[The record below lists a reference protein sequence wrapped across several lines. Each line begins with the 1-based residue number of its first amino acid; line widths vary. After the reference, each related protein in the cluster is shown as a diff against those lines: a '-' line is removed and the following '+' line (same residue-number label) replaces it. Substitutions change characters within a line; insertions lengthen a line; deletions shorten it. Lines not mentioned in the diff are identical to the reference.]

1 MQIQITGCMFENM
14 GRNMNTKSKVIVL
27 SCEAYNEERIY
38 TLMKNGLAQL
48 GGLDNLINKEEKILL
63 KPNLLKKA
71 EVEKAV
77 ITHPVVVGAFAR
89 ILREEGYKNIV
100 LADSCGHGTTKQVIQ
115 GTGMDTYLEKYQIP
129 AIDYTKGVRVENPEG
144 IQAKEFILPKE
155 LLEAECVISLSK
167 MKTHALERIT
177 GAVKN
182 SYGFVYGKNKAIGH
196 TKYPSADSFARMLI
210 DLNQYVKPRLYIM
223 DGITAMEG
231 NGPGSGDPVAM
242 NLILMSTDPVA
253 LDSVSA
259 RLVYLK
265 PEMVPTNY
273 HGEKMGLG
281 NCREENIEVVVV
293 EENPS
298 ASAVCDK
305 GSEIT
310 GREKQR
316 QNANVSVDK
325 KQIGIDVVCNVISME
340 ALIEKY
346 GNPNFNVDRT
356 KVRNNV
362 WTKLAKALN
371 IFQKKPYI
379 EPDKCIRCGICVNS
393 CPVPGKA
400 VDFRNGKNN
409 PPVYDYKKCIRC
421 FCCQEMCP
429 KKAIKVK

>member
-1 MQIQITGCMFENM
+1 
-14 GRNMNTKSKVIVL
+14 MNEKSKVIVL
-27 SCEAYNEERIY
+27 SCDSYEEERIY
-38 TLMKNGLAQL
+38 TLLKRGLKEL
-48 GGLDNLINKEEKILL
+48 GGVGALINKEEKILL

-89 ILREEGYKNIV
+89 ILREEGYENIV

-129 AIDYTKGVRVENPEG
+129 AIDYTKGVHVENPDG
-144 IQAKEFILPKE
+144 VQAKEFILPKE
-155 LLEAECVISLSK
+155 LLEADCVISLSK

-182 SYGFVYGKNKAIGH
+182 SYGFIYGKNKAIGH

-231 NGPGSGDPVAM
+231 NGPGSGDPTAM
-242 NLILMSTDPVA
+242 NVILMSTDPVA
-253 LDSVSA
+253 LDSVFA

-281 NCREENIEVVVV
+281 NCKEANIEVVVV
-293 EENPS
+293 KENSQISVERDVGNEEQKNN
-298 ASAVCDK
+298 K
-305 GSEIT
+305 IT
-310 GREKQR
+310 V
-316 QNANVSVDK
+316 AK
-325 KQIGIDVVCNVISME
+325 KQCENADISADENQSDINISCNIIPME
-340 ALIEKY
+340 VLIEQY
-346 GNPNFNVDRT
+346 GNPHFNVDRT
-356 KVRNNV
+356 KVRSNI

-379 EPDKCIRCGICVNS
+379 EPDKCVRCGICVNS

-400 VDFRNGKNN
+400 VDFRNGKNH

>member
-1 MQIQITGCMFENM
+1 M
-14 GRNMNTKSKVIVL
+14 KSKVVL
-27 SCEAYNEERIY
+27 LPCGEYDEEKVY
-38 TLMKNGLAQL
+38 TLLKQGLYL
-48 GGLDNLINKEEKILL
+48 VGGVEALIPKDAKILL
-63 KPNLLKKA
+63 KPNLLKRA

-89 ILREEGYKNIV
+89 ILRENGYEQIV
-100 LADSCGHGTTKQVIQ
+100 LADSCGHGTTQAVIR

-129 AIDYTKGVRVENPEG
+129 AIDYSEGIKVDYPQG

-155 LLEAECVISLSK
+155 LLEQNCVISLSK

-182 SYGFVYGKNKAIGH
+182 SYGFVYGFHKAKGH
-196 TKYPSADSFARMLI
+196 TQYPSADSFARMLI
-210 DLNQYVKPRLYIM
+210 DLNKCVAPKLYVM
-223 DGITAMEG
+223 DGIVAMEG
-231 NGPGSGDPVAM
+231 NGPGSGDPVQM
-242 NLILMSTDPVA
+242 NVMLMSTDPVA
-253 LDSVSA
+253 LDSVFS

-281 NCREENIEVVVV
+281 TWKEE
-293 EENPS
+293 
-298 ASAVCDK
+298 
-305 GSEIT
+305 EIT
-310 GREKQR
+310 LLTPDGE
-316 QNANVSVDK
+316 
-325 KQIGIDVVCNVISME
+325 ISMSE
-340 ALIEKY
+340 AVKRY
-346 GNPNFNVDRT
+346 GNPQFNVDRT
-356 KVRNNV
+356 EVRKNI
-362 WTKLAKALN
+362 WTRMAGALN

-379 EPDKCIRCGICVNS
+379 EADKCVRCGICVQS

-400 VDFRNGKNN
+400 VDFRKGKDK

>member
-1 MQIQITGCMFENM
+1 
-14 GRNMNTKSKVIVL
+14 MNEKSKVIVL
-27 SCEAYNEERIY
+27 SCDSYEEERIY
-38 TLMKNGLAQL
+38 TLLKRGLKEL
-48 GGLDNLINKEEKILL
+48 GGVGALINKEEKILL

-89 ILREEGYKNIV
+89 ILCEAGYENIV

-129 AIDYTKGVRVENPEG
+129 AIDYTKGVHVENPDG
-144 IQAKEFILPKE
+144 VQAKEFILPKE
-155 LLEAECVISLSK
+155 LLEADCVISLSK

-182 SYGFVYGKNKAIGH
+182 SYGFIYGKNKAIGH

-210 DLNQYVKPRLYIM
+210 DLNRYVKPRLYIM

-231 NGPGSGDPVAM
+231 NGPGSGDPTAM
-242 NLILMSTDPVA
+242 NVILMSTDPVA
-253 LDSVSA
+253 LDSVFA

-281 NCREENIEVVVV
+281 NCKEANIEVVVV
-293 EENPS
+293 KENSQISVERDVGNEEQKNN
-298 ASAVCDK
+298 K
-305 GSEIT
+305 IT
-310 GREKQR
+310 V
-316 QNANVSVDK
+316 AK
-325 KQIGIDVVCNVISME
+325 KQCENADISADENQSDINISCNIIPME
-340 ALIEKY
+340 VLIEQY
-346 GNPNFNVDRT
+346 GNPHFNVDRT
-356 KVRNNV
+356 KVRSNI

-379 EPDKCIRCGICVNS
+379 EPDKCVRCGICVNS

-400 VDFRNGKNN
+400 VDFRNGKNH